1 MKIIISLIIF
11 FSFLVA
17 NNSFAQLYDLEEDLF
32 FSDSKVKGIY
42 DIERDTGL
50 SDSDP
55 RAISANVINI
65 ILGFLGIIA
74 VMLVLAGG
82 FMWMVSGGNEDKTTQ
97 AKKLLTSGVIGLII
111 ILAAFGIAKFL
122 VNALIVATG

>member
-1 MKIIISLIIF
+1 VS
-11 FSFLVA
+11 
-17 NNSFAQLYDLEEDLF
+17 AQLYNLEEDLF

-55 RAISANVINI
+55 RAISANIINI
-65 ILGFLGIIA
+65 ALGFLGIIA